1 MNDDIIPEIEIREV
15 SIVDQFSRRGYIA
28 AGVLFLIAGILT
40 AVFASELPQI
50 VITFFGV
57 LSILLGAFTAVYG
70 ILKRNIYGLFFP
82 IGAGAL
88 FLILGIACTFFSS
101 DILKLITWIISFCI
115 FGASIFALYFWY
127 LTKAYRGSV
136 GFLIDGLI
144 MLAIAV
150 TMWVIGGVNPVLFRN
165 LIGYFFAFI
174 WFACAAFIFTG
185 LIVNRFKI
193 KSFR

>member
-57 LSILLGAFTAVYG
+57 
-70 ILKRNIYGLFFP
+70 KRNIYGLFFP

-193 KSFR
+193 RSFR